1 MNTENKV
8 FNKLFKSE
16 KVELESQK
24 YEFAKKPAQVLADMK
39 KVDDNLRKAEAKIE
53 SIYLTYKKAYT
64 DFLSAIDLSVKASD
78 SSEDELLATMNGLTA
93 LGLDSKEAQ
102 KIEGFRA
109 AADLIT
115 KIKQMAPNA
124 KNLYPK
130 P

>member
-1 MNTENKV
+1 MNTSKKV
-8 FNKLFKSE
+8 FEKLFSND
-16 KVELESQK
+16 KVELASQK

-78 SSEDELLATMNGLTA
+78 SSENELLATMNGLSA

-102 KIEGFRA
+102 KIEGFTA

>member
-1 MNTENKV
+1 MNTEKKV

-39 KVDDNLRKAEAKIE
+39 KVDDNLRKAEAKID

-78 SSEDELLATMNGLTA
+78 SSENELLATMNGLSA

-102 KIEGFRA
+102 KIEGFTA